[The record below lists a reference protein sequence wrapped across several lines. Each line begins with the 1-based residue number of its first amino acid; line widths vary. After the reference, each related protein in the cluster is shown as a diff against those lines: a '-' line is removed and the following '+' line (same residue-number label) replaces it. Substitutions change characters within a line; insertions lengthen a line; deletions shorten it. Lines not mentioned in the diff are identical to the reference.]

1 MYQAVSSRRHNSIPS
16 INNLSCKGLAGTP
29 FAEKHKPHLS
39 VAGLASMAAVA
50 GHTLVTE
57 TLQFIGSSLMRM
69 QDDKIKRLNTL
80 GCYSSLLS
88 PKIRVGRSF
97 LISSVLTET

>member
-69 QDDKIKRLNTL
+69 QDDKIKTPEHIRLLQQFAFSKN
-80 GCYSSLLS
+80 LS
-88 PKIRVGRSF
+88 WKKLSNFICAH
-97 LISSVLTET
+97 